1 MNKGSNTRG
10 ELLVWPDVGPIDD
23 HRNFESF
30 VSERFGARINFVEEL
45 ERRDGKVD
53 VIIRFDPQGR
63 DGSEIVFRMFCVSVC
78 IYPISMI
85 SRTDYPIDSVRK
97 FLK

>member
-63 DGSEIVFRMFCVSVC
+63 DGSDIVFRMFCVSVG

>member
-45 ERRDGKVD
+45 ERRDGKVE

-63 DGSEIVFRMFCVSVC
+63 DGSEIVFRMFCVSVG

>member
-63 DGSEIVFRMFCVSVC
+63 DGSEIIFRMFCVSVG

>member
-23 HRNFESF
+23 HRDFESF
-30 VSERFGARINFVEEL
+30 VSERFGARIEFVEEL
-45 ERRDGKVD
+45 VRRDGKVD

-63 DGSEIVFRMFCVSVC
+63 DGSEIIFRMFCVSVG

-85 SRTDYPIDSVRK
+85 SRTDYEIKSDRK
-97 FLK
+97 NFK